1 MDYKFLLETLLIK
14 VSNLHG
20 VKMFY
25 PSDEAYEI
33 KSFKQCICEITEPS
47 SSYTHVL
54 IIVIYLRSKS
64 NPCKHVSDLF
74 IELYLEY
81 KG

>member
-14 VSNLHG
+14 VSKFHG

-25 PSDEAYEI
+25 PSDEAYEV

-54 IIVIYLRSKS
+54 IIVIYLGLKS
-64 NPCKHVSDLF
+64 NSCKYVPG
-74 IELYLEY
+74 I
-81 KG
+81 